1 MEFLNAQAKFVAEQ
15 FRGMSTSQRVAIFL
29 LVVVLVGGMW
39 GLIQWSGQ
47 PAWTPLLDQQL
58 SAEDVQRVEA
68 QLAMIGEETKLEGD
82 RILVRG
88 GQDNRRRL
96 HALLAQKN
104 ALPKDISLTYMS
116 LVQED
121 NVWESDQKSRWKQ
134 YRALEVELSM
144 VVAGFNDIDDARVQ
158 IVVPERRGLSRRAS
172 TASASIKVDLAGGQA
187 LGKQKVLAIASYV
200 AGAVPGLEVR
210 NVTITDGSMS
220 YRPRDPSEG
229 PPPDL
234 LDIQRKHENHY
245 TQKIYDQLKHIR
257 GIVVNVHAK
266 LRQNDE
272 HRQAIKLG
280 PTQVSKERTQSQEST
295 GPSLAG
301 GPGVRPNTGR
311 KLGESTPGT
320 SSTTEE
326 SETEL
331 AGLRDEER
339 IDSDELRGTLEMLTV
354 SINVPHSYLLRILEA
369 QQPDTQD
376 ASPAA
381 IQKIADVELPKI
393 RDHVRPLIGATDT
406 KDRKLVVVDW
416 YQDMPE
422 EELVVPATAQLG
434 VVTLARDY
442 APQAGLGLLAAF
454 SLFMVFRIAK
464 KAQVDFMG
472 ASAAVAD
479 GAVPEPSLESLSGG
493 TAAVGEVQEMDGV
506 LVGQE
511 VDENTVRIQ
520 QIVKQI
526 GQMVEEDPA
535 VATNIVEHWLKD
547 QV

>member
-1 MEFLNAQAKFVAEQ
+1 MEFLNAQAKYVAEQ
-15 FRGMSTSQRVAIFL
+15 LRGMSFSQRVAIIL
-29 LVVVLVGGMW
+29 LVVILVGGMW
-39 GLIQWSGQ
+39 GLIQWSRQ

-68 QLAMIGEETKLEGD
+68 QLALLGEETKVEGD

-88 GQDNRRRL
+88 GQDARRRL

-116 LVQED
+116 LIQED

-144 VVAGFNDIDDARVQ
+144 VVAGFSGVDAARVQ
-158 IVVPERRGLSRRAS
+158 IVVPERRSLSRRVS
-172 TASASIKVDLAGGQA
+172 TASASVKVELGGGQA
-187 LGKQKVLAIASYV
+187 LGKQKVLAIASYI

-210 NVTITDGSMS
+210 NVTITDGSQS

-245 TQKIYDQLKHIR
+245 AQKIYDQLKHIR

-272 HRQAIKLG
+272 HRRAVKLG
-280 PTQVSKERTQSQEST
+280 PTQVSKERAKSQEST

-311 KLGESTPGT
+311 NLGETTPGT
-320 SSTTEE
+320 ASTIEE
-326 SETEL
+326 AETEF

-339 IDSDELRGTLEMLTV
+339 IDSDELRGTLEQLTV
-354 SINVPHSYLLRILEA
+354 SINVPRSYLLRILEA
-369 QQPDTQD
+369 QQPGTTD
-376 ASPAA
+376 ASAAA

-393 RDHVRPLIGATDT
+393 RDHVKPLIGATDT
-406 KDRKLVVVDW
+406 KDRELVVVDW

-422 EELVVPATAQLG
+422 EDLVAPVTAQLG
-434 VVTLARDY
+434 VVALARDF

-464 KAQVDFMG
+464 KAQHAFQG
-472 ASAAVAD
+472 SAAAAEAA
-479 GAVPEPSLESLSGG
+479 GPETPLESISAG
-493 TAAVGEVQEMDGV
+493 TAAVGEVQEMDGI

-526 GQMVEEDPA
+526 GDMVEDDPA
-535 VATNIVEHWLKD
+535 IASNIVEHWLGD
-547 QV
+547 QQ